1 MKDQKHHTPVLPEC
15 AQLVDSHCHLDMESF
30 ADDLEAVLERAR
42 QNNITA
48 IVTIGTDL
56 DSSRKAVE
64 LAKLHPDVW
73 ASAGIHPH
81 DLPSITD
88 CTYSDLIQ
96 FIEANR
102 QWVVG
107 FGEIGLDYAKQRCEP
122 NLQRKHFRAQLEIA
136 KNLNLPVIIHDRD
149 AHEDTLRMLKEC
161 GPFPCSG
168 VMHCFSGDY
177 SFAAKII
184 DLGFFISIP
193 GIVTFK
199 NAANLRDV
207 AQKIPL
213 TSLLIE
219 TDGPFLAPHPWRGK
233 RNEPSYIIHTA
244 TCIAELRSMP
254 LADLA
259 RETTTNAVS
268 LFDLPHTQPT
278 H

>member
-1 MKDQKHHTPVLPEC
+1 MKDQKHHTPVQPKC

-88 CTYSDLIQ
+88 STYSDLIQ

-102 QWVVG
+102 QWIVG

-161 GPFPCSG
+161 GPFPCGG